1 VYSRVLDQPDR
12 KLKPP
17 LLNQLRS
24 SITFLCIAA
33 VVVGC
38 ASGPG
43 TKAGQ
48 RQAHED
54 LDDGLCPSFII
65 YPGDRTQAGRERYSD
80 AATEKGLANYRDRE
94 LANCENALASGDAAA
109 LNVLLEYWYAQNN
122 QQEVAATYKA
132 YLQKGSDVR
141 ELGEAGAR
149 LYTMYSE
156 GAPGLPPD
164 PDKALHYLSLA
175 AKYDPSGFALSYADA
190 LHARGLYADS
200 FPHYK
205 AVTELAPPAE
215 NLSKVDLCEINLKLA
230 DLYFQGRGV
239 RENWYV
245 GYYYWLQGLSMA
257 ADPDWGSCVKFTYYD
272 RDRYSFES
280 ARKRAIDRRLERLGS
295 GETSRIKAAW
305 TAPDKGLAYIA
316 ALDFR
321 RPFLPESAAVTALQS
336 ASDAPELAPEQ
347 ESGHEHE
354 SSAAWPTWAPVGGE
368 ICQWQ
373 TASGLLNWSE
383 VFQLRSGAIWTVKS
397 MAGKAQSVGSA
408 VAVSPNTLLTNC
420 HLIHDPSGVTLLT
433 TGRAIHAKVLAADRE
448 GDRCILQTSETL
460 PTYVASAKPMRALLV
475 GEDVAAI
482 GNPKGLDTSLS
493 RGLIAQKRNKNGHA
507 YIQTDAALSSGS
519 SGGGLFDTAGNLVG
533 VTTFK
538 VATGEN
544 LNFAIAIDEF
554 CR

>member
-1 VYSRVLDQPDR
+1 MYLPVPDQPDR
-12 KLKPP
+12 QFKLP

-24 SITFLCIAA
+24 LIISLFIAA
-33 VVVGC
+33 FVLGC

-65 YPGDRTQAGRERYSD
+65 YPGERSQTGRERYSD
-80 AATEKGLANYRDRE
+80 DATDTGLANYRDRE
-94 LANCENALASGDAAA
+94 LANCEKVLASGNAAA
-109 LNVLLEYWYAQNN
+109 LNVLLEYWYGQNDS
-122 QQEVAATYKA
+122 QKIAAVYKS
-132 YLQKGSDVR
+132 YLQKGSDVH
-141 ELGEAGAR
+141 ELTEASGK
-149 LYTMYSE
+149 LYTLYAE

-164 PDKALHYLSLA
+164 PDAALYYLSLA
-175 AKYDPSGFALSYADA
+175 AKYDPRGFALRYADA

-200 FPHYK
+200 FSYYK
-205 AVTELAPPAE
+205 TLIELQPPAD
-215 NLSKVDLCEINLKLA
+215 NISKADLCEINLKLA
-230 DLYFQGRGV
+230 NLYFRGRGV
-239 RENWYV
+239 RENWYI

-257 ADPDWGSCVKFTYYD
+257 ADPEWGSCVRFTYYD
-272 RDRYSFES
+272 RERYAVES
-280 ARKRAIDRRLERLGS
+280 ERKRAIDRRLEVLGS
-295 GETSRIKAAW
+295 GETSRLKAAW
-305 TAPDKGLAYIA
+305 AAPDKGLAYIA

-321 RPFLPESAAVTALQS
+321 RPQLQEPAQVPVSMPAADASELEPER
-336 ASDAPELAPEQ
+336 E
-347 ESGHEHE
+347 GE
-354 SSAAWPTWAPVGGE
+354 SSATWPAWAPLGGE

-373 TASGLLNWSE
+373 VSSGLLNWSE
-383 VFQLRSGAIWTVKS
+383 VFQLRSAAIWTVKS

-420 HLIHDPSGVTLLT
+420 HLIRDPAGVTLLT
-433 TGRAIHAKVLAADRE
+433 TARAIHAEVLAADRD
-448 GDRCILQTSETL
+448 GDRCILQTAEPL
-460 PTYVASAKPMRALLV
+460 PTYVQSAKPVRELLV

-493 RGLIAQKRNKNGHA
+493 RGLVAQKRNNKGHS

-533 VTTFK
+533 VTSFK
-538 VATGEN
+538 VASGES